1 LRAAVLF
8 AGRRFAVLFLR
19 AVVLFRA
26 TVFLAGRRFAALFF
40 ALLLL
45 AIAMPCPLSLPRR
58 SVFQDAM
65 RFRRRRSR
73 SLIPPHTP

>member
-1 LRAAVLF
+1 
-8 AGRRFAVLFLR
+8 
-19 AVVLFRA
+19 VVLFRA
-26 TVFLAGRRFAALFF
+26 TVLLAGRRFAALFF

-58 SVFQDAM
+58 SVSQDAM